1 MIKRIGILTSGGD
14 SPGMNAAIR
23 SVVRSA
29 NSHGIE
35 VYGIRRGYTG
45 LINDDMIELHNKAL
59 GPMMNRGGTCLFT
72 ARSEEFMTPKGR
84 KKAYKNY
91 RERKL
96 DALIAIGGD
105 GTFRGLRDLSD
116 EYPVNVIGIPATID
130 NDIGCT
136 HYTIGYD
143 TAANTAVE
151 AIDKIKDTMQ
161 SHERCSVIEVM
172 GRSSG
177 KLALYVAIATGATTV
192 LVPEEK
198 WNFKEDV
205 IDKIRNYKDA
215 GYNHYIIIVA
225 EGAVNNDEGIK
236 IKGSVGNTITTLL
249 KERTHLDPRLTVLG
263 HIQRGGTPGVRDR
276 VTATRMGCLAVHTIL
291 EGRKNRIII
300 HRDGKVQDIAIEEA
314 LKQKS
319 RLYKLERI
327 IIEEMTGKVKG

>member
-45 LINDDMIELHNKAL
+45 LINNDMIELHNKAL
-59 GPMMNRGGTCLFT
+59 GPMMNRGGTFLFT
-72 ARSEEFMTPKGR
+72 ARSEEFMTPEGR
-84 KKAYKNY
+84 RKAYNNY
-91 RERKL
+91 KERGL
-96 DALIAIGGD
+96 DALVAIGGD
-105 GTFRGLRDLSD
+105 GTFRGIRDLSE

-198 WNFKEDV
+198 WNFKEDI
-205 IDKIRNYKDA
+205 IDKIKNYKDA

-225 EGAVNNDEGIK
+225 EGAVNNDEGIE
-236 IKGSVGNTITTLL
+236 IKGSVGNTITNLL
-249 KERTHLDPRLTVLG
+249 KERTNLDPRLTVLG

-300 HRDGKVQDIAIEEA
+300 HRDGRVQDIDIEEA

-319 RLYKLERI
+319 KLYKLERI

>member
-14 SPGMNAAIR
+14 APGMNAAIR

-29 NSHGIE
+29 GSHGIE
-35 VYGIRRGYTG
+35 VMGIRRGYTG
-45 LINDDMIELHNKAL
+45 LINDDMVELHNKAV
-59 GPMMNRGGTCLFT
+59 GPLMNRGGTFLFT
-72 ARSEEFMTPKGR
+72 ARSEEFMTPEGR
-84 KKAYKNY
+84 KKAYENY
-91 RERKL
+91 KRRKL
-96 DALIAIGGD
+96 DALIVIGGD
-105 GTFRGLRDLSD
+105 GTFRGIKDLSD
-116 EYPVNVIGIPATID
+116 EYPVNVVGIPATID
-130 NDIGCT
+130 NDVGCT

-143 TAANTAVE
+143 TATNTAVE

-192 LVPEEK
+192 LIPEEK
-198 WNFKEDV
+198 WNFKED
-205 IDKIRNYKDA
+205 IQDKIRNYRDA

-225 EGAVNNDEGIK
+225 EGAVNNDEGLEIN
-236 IKGSVGNTITTLL
+236 GNAGQVVRDLI

-276 VTATRMGCLAVHTIL
+276 VTATRMGCLAVHTLL
-291 EGRKNRIII
+291 EGRKNRIIV
-300 HRDGKVQDIAIEEA
+300 HRDGRVQDIDIEEA
-314 LKQKS
+314 LKQKT

>member
-14 SPGMNAAIR
+14 APGMNAAIR

-35 VYGIRRGYTG
+35 VYGIKRGYTG
-45 LINDDMIELHNKAL
+45 LINDDMTLLHNRVL
-59 GPMMNRGGTCLFT
+59 GPMMNKGGTLLYT
-72 ARSEEFMTPKGR
+72 ARSTEFMTPEGR
-84 KKAYKNY
+84 KKAYENY
-91 RERKL
+91 KKRGL

-105 GTFRGLRDLSD
+105 GTFRGIKDLAE

-130 NDIGCT
+130 NDVGCT

-151 AIDKIKDTMQ
+151 AVDKIKDTMQ

-205 IDKIRNYKDA
+205 IDKIKNYKDA

-225 EGAVNNDEGIK
+225 EGAINNDEGLT
-236 IKGSVGNTITTLL
+236 IKGNVGSEITRLI
-249 KERTHLDPRLTVLG
+249 KERTNLDPRLTVLG

-276 VTATRMGCLAVHTIL
+276 VTATRMGCLAIHNLL
-291 EGRKNRIII
+291 EGKNNRIII
-300 HRDGKVQDIAIEEA
+300 HKDGRVQDIDIEEA

-319 RLYKLERI
+319 RLYKIEKL

>member
-14 SPGMNAAIR
+14 APGMNATIR

-45 LINDDMIELHNKAL
+45 LINDDMVELHNKKV
-59 GPMMNRGGTCLFT
+59 GPLMNKGGTFLFT

-91 RERKL
+91 KNRGL

-105 GTFRGLRDLSD
+105 GTFRGLKEFSD
-116 EYPVNVIGIPATID
+116 EYQVNVIGIPATID

-136 HYTIGYD
+136 HYTLGYD

-198 WNFKEDV
+198 WNFKED
-205 IDKIRNYKDA
+205 IQEKIRNYRDA

-225 EGAVNNDEGIK
+225 EGAVNNDEGLE
-236 IKGSVGNTITTLL
+236 IKGNVGQVVKDLI

-276 VTATRMGCLAVHTIL
+276 VTATRMGCLAVHNIL
-291 EGRKNRIII
+291 EGKKNRIII
-300 HRDGKVQDIAIEEA
+300 YRDGKVQDIDIEEA

-319 RLYKLERI
+319 RLYKLEKL

>member
-14 SPGMNAAIR
+14 APGMNAAIR

-29 NSHGIE
+29 SSHGVE
-35 VYGIRRGYTG
+35 VLGIRRGYTG
-45 LINDDMIELHNKAL
+45 LINNDMIELHNKGV
-59 GPMMNRGGTCLFT
+59 GPLMNRGGTFLFT
-72 ARSEEFMTPKGR
+72 ARSEEFMTPEGR
-84 KKAYKNY
+84 KKAYENY
-91 RERKL
+91 KARGL
-96 DALIAIGGD
+96 DALVAIGGD
-105 GTFRGLRDLSD
+105 GTFRGLKDLTD
-116 EYPVNVIGIPATID
+116 EYPVNVVGIPATID
-130 NDIGCT
+130 NDVGST

-198 WNFKEDV
+198 WNFKED
-205 IDKIRNYKDA
+205 IQDKIRNYRDA

-225 EGAVNNDEGIK
+225 EGAVNNDEGLK
-236 IKGSVGNTITTLL
+236 IKGSVGQTVKDLI

-276 VTATRMGCLAVHTIL
+276 VTATRMGCLAVHAIL

-300 HRDGKVQDIAIEEA
+300 HRDGRIDDIDIKDAV
-314 LKQKS
+314 KQKT

>member
-1 MIKRIGILTSGGD
+1 MIRRIGILTSGGD

-35 VYGIRRGYTG
+35 VYGIKRGYTG
-45 LINDDMIELHNKAL
+45 LINDDMAILHNKAL
-59 GPMMNRGGTCLFT
+59 GPMMNRGGTLLYT

-84 KKAYKNY
+84 KKAFKNY
-91 RERKL
+91 KSRGL
-96 DALIAIGGD
+96 DALVAIGGD
-105 GTFRGLRDLSD
+105 GTFRGLRDFSE

-192 LVPEEK
+192 LIPEEK
-198 WNFKEDV
+198 WNFKKDV
-205 IDKIRNYKDA
+205 IEKIRNYRDA

-225 EGAVNNDEGIK
+225 EGAVNNDEGIE

-276 VTATRMGCLAVHTIL
+276 VTATRMGCLAIHTIL
-291 EGRKNRIII
+291 EGKKNKVII
-300 HRDGKVQDIAIEEA
+300 HRDGKIQDIDLEEA

-319 RLYKLERI
+319 KLYKLERI

>member
-14 SPGMNAAIR
+14 APGMNAAIR

-35 VYGIRRGYTG
+35 VLGIRRGYTG
-45 LINDDMIELHNKAL
+45 LINDDMVELHNKGV
-59 GPMMNRGGTCLFT
+59 GPLMNRGGTFLFT
-72 ARSEEFMTPKGR
+72 ARSEEFMTPEGR
-84 KKAYKNY
+84 KKAYNTYK
-91 RERKL
+91 RRKL
-96 DALIAIGGD
+96 DALIVIGGD
-105 GTFRGLRDLSD
+105 GTFRGIKDLSD
-116 EYPVNVIGIPATID
+116 EYPVNVVGIPATID
-130 NDIGCT
+130 NDVGCT
-136 HYTIGYD
+136 HYTLGYD

-198 WNFKEDV
+198 WNFKED
-205 IDKIRNYKDA
+205 IADKIKNYKDA

-225 EGAVNNDEGIK
+225 EGAVNNEEGLEIQ
-236 IKGSVGNTITTLL
+236 GNVGQVVKDLI

-263 HIQRGGTPGVRDR
+263 HIQRGGVPGVRYR
-276 VTATRMGCLAVHTIL
+276 VTATRMGFLAVHTLL
-291 EGRKNRIII
+291 EGRSNRIIV
-300 HRDGKVQDIAIEEA
+300 HRDGRVQDIDIEEA
-314 LKQKS
+314 LKQKT